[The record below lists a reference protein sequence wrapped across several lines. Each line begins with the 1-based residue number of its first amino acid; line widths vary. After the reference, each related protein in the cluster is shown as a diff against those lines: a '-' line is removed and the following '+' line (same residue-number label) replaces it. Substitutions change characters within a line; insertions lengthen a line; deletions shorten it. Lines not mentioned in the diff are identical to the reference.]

1 MTVSGGDLSTPAH
14 AAAYH
19 GDTSALM
26 ALAKQHPELLRARN
40 EEGETPAHHAAA
52 AGMATTLESLGA
64 LDINLLTAVDSEGW
78 CVGLS
83 AWNILASLLHCL
95 ISLPTFQRVFAL
107 NVPKPY
113 LSYRY
118 TTFR

>member
-19 GDTSALM
+19 GNTSALM

-64 LDINLLTAVDSEGW
+64 LDIDLLTAVDSEGW

-83 AWNILASLLHCL
+83 AWNISCFSSSLLD
-95 ISLPTFQRVFAL
+95 
-107 NVPKPY
+107 
-113 LSYRY
+113 LSPHFSTRLCPECPQ
-118 TTFR
+118 TIPFL